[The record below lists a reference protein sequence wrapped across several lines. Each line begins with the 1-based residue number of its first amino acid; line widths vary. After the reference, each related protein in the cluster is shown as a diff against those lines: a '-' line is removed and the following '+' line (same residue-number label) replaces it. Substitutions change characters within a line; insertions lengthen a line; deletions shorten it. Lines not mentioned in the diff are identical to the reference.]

1 MISLNTTEITTY
13 DVWNPGIG
21 LGQAQNHDGVKPV
34 YVIYAL
40 QNQATYYFLIS
51 NLRFISSPFYKEKAK
66 GTKEL
71 TRNRKSEDRLHNEQ
85 KR

>member
-1 MISLNTTEITTY
+1 MISLNTKEITTY

-51 NLRFISSPFYKEKAK
+51 VLY
-66 GTKEL
+66 
-71 TRNRKSEDRLHNEQ
+71 RLLSIK
-85 KR
+85 KRLKVLKN